1 MKTCTLSVDQW
12 LLQALKI
19 SVYLID
25 LLNIL
30 LRYNG
35 FSGIQNAVV
44 DWMAANHRTMTI
56 TFFWCN
62 LALGSAFELLL
73 SSTTELASHHQFLYK
88 IHFCGTSQ
96 SQRILC
102 SLLHRVREDD
112 ISKRQFFLIF
122 SELMRHPLIELFHL
136 SNLLQMPN
144 EHRMVDVEFFSNFS
158 CSCER
163 ISFNDPLNGSYSASN
178 DCPLCF
184 AS

>member
-1 MKTCTLSVDQW
+1 MS
-12 LLQALKI
+12 
-19 SVYLID
+19 
-25 LLNIL
+25 
-30 LRYNG
+30 
-35 FSGIQNAVV
+35 
-44 DWMAANHRTMTI
+44 M
-56 TFFWCN
+56 TFFWCS

-73 SSTTELASHHQFLYK
+73 SPTTELTSHCQFLYK
-88 IHFCGTSQ
+88 IHFFGTSQ

-112 ISKRQFFLIF
+112 ISNFKMTIFLIF

-144 EHRMVDVEFFSNFS
+144 DHRMLDVEFFSNFS

-163 ISFNDPLNGSYSASN
+163 ISFNDPLNWSYSTSN

-184 AS
+184 SS